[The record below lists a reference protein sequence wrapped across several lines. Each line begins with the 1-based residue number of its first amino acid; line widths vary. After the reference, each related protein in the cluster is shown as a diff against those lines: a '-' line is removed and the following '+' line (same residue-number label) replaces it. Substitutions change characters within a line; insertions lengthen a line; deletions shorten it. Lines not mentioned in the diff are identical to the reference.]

1 MDKKVWTINDV
12 KEGNFP
18 PYMKAKDLF
27 RTGIIPMSEVRFYEF
42 LNREGCPVI
51 HNGRTLIVITEKFL
65 EWFEGQ
71 TVTTD
76 ILDCEF

>member
-42 LNREGCPVI
+42 LNRDGCPRI
-51 HNGRTLIVITEKFL
+51 YNGRAIILVTKKFF

-71 TVTTD
+71 IVTD
-76 ILDCEF
+76 NLDCEL